1 MEDDLVQRVVLDD
14 PAARQILG
22 RASVSRQA
30 ASAFSRPSTAGLRL
44 GSFSRFHAS
53 SGGNAKLEE
62 SASRSI
68 SSSSQAPR
76 PVFFS
81 FSTIRGKIV
90 ARWVTSAIA

>member
-1 MEDDLVQRVVLDD
+1 MIRPRGRFFE
-14 PAARQILG
+14 

-53 SGGNAKLEE
+53 SGGKAKLDG

-81 FSTIRGKIV
+81 FSTIRGKTV